1 MNNSKVISQ
10 SRFLRQVPKKRN
22 LQNKS
27 DRKNYLLIIR
37 VQRKCLLLDKLN
49 KVLKTCQV
57 SLGRRKVTQGITFLT
72 SLPLSPIVIQSTLL
86 SKLKIFNQNC
96 LRKSIG
102 QPKQTSNLK
111 NTVSWTTQY
120 PK

>member
-10 SRFLRQVPKKRN
+10 SRFLLQVPKKKN

-27 DRKNYLLIIR
+27 DRRNYLLIIR
-37 VQRKCLLLDKLN
+37 VPRKCLLLDKLN
-49 KVLKTCQV
+49 KALKTCQV
-57 SLGRRKVTQGITFLT
+57 SLGKRKATQGTT
-72 SLPLSPIVIQSTLL
+72 SLTFPPLSPIVIQSTLL

-96 LRKSIG
+96 LKKSIG

-120 PK
+120 LK